1 MKKINKIILIP
12 IGIFAFSSCSVTTPV
27 LVTDNVIGEKTGE
40 ASASVFLG
48 FIKPMNMDLSI
59 QTAAKNGGIT
69 EVGSVDYQVYGG
81 LFVSKY
87 KTIVTGR

>member
-1 MKKINKIILIP
+1 
-12 IGIFAFSSCSVTTPV
+12 
-27 LVTDNVIGEKTGE
+27 
-40 ASASVFLG
+40 
-48 FIKPMNMDLSI
+48 MDLSI